1 MENTL
6 EVGGFG
12 IEVDSSVFGL
22 VSSADIIGV
31 IVDRRLWVVVVVVV
45 IFKLNK

>member
-31 IVDRRLWVVVVVVV
+31 IVAVGCGL
-45 IFKLNK
+45 